1 MKFLKSEH
9 PRLHRARI
17 AASAMALLAAILMP
31 LAQAVSAGTLDRV
44 RDAGQI
50 RFGYRTDAR
59 PFSYRDDSGNAAGYS
74 VVLCKKVA
82 EQVGAELALPTLAV
96 EWVPVTVEGRFS
108 ALRQG
113 NVDLLCGADSV
124 TLSRRREVAFS
135 IPIFPGGIGAVLRT
149 DAPYGLR
156 DALSGTPSSQPRS
169 RGSPAEILG
178 QQTVSIIAGTTS
190 QNWLT
195 DRLDKLQVP
204 ATVVPVQGYEAGI
217 QRVLDRGS
225 NAFFGDRAILLGA
238 VKRSA
243 SAQDLIVLDRRFT
256 YEPIGLTLARGDE
269 DFRLLVDGA
278 LSRLFGSA
286 GFRGLYASWFGGPDE
301 ATLAFFRQSALPE

>member
-1 MKFLKSEH
+1 MRISTS
-9 PRLHRARI
+9 RNARI
-17 AASAMALLAAILMP
+17 GVSAIALLAAMLMP
-31 LAQAVSAGTLDRV
+31 LAQSALAGTLDRV
-44 RDAGQI
+44 RDAGKI

-59 PFSYRDDSGNAAGYS
+59 PFSYKDDSGNAAGYS

-82 EQVGAELALPTLAV
+82 DQIGAELALPTLAV
-96 EWVPVTVEGRFS
+96 EWVPVTVEGRF
-108 ALRQG
+108 ADLRQG
-113 NVDLLCGADSV
+113 NVDVLCGADGV

-135 IPIFPGGIGAVLRT
+135 IPVFPGGIGVVLRT
-149 DAPYGLR
+149 DAPFGLR
-156 DALSGTPSSQPRS
+156 DALSGTPPSQPRL
-169 RGSPAEILG
+169 RGSTADLLG
-178 QQTVSIIAGTTS
+178 QQTISIIAGTTS

-195 DRLDKLQVP
+195 GRLDKLQIP
-204 ATVVPVQGYEAGI
+204 ATVVLVEGYEAGI
-217 QRVLDRGS
+217 QRVLDRSSG
-225 NAFFGDRAILLGA
+225 AFFGDRAILLDA
-238 VKRSA
+238 ARRSA

-269 DFRLLVDGA
+269 DLRLVVDGA